1 MRNLFIFTLLS
12 IFQISA
18 FAQDTIVLKSKR
30 EIIVKV
36 IEVSS
41 ELIKY
46 KAFKRP
52 DGPIRNI
59 KTFQI
64 TTIKYENGFIET
76 FDVEPP
82 PKVEEV
88 RKPKPYKDLLFSN
101 GFFIEGHFTM
111 VQDEQMVPKY
121 LGLNADP
128 KYDTIRKKVDYGSIG
143 IHFGFRF
150 NFTQRKI
157 WRPGLQIAIF
167 RFGMILRDSDLESIL
182 GNPLFSFQPLNVTYC
197 NIFKLKQNTGIE
209 LNFSAWPIFHS
220 RPNMSEGG
228 LAIALQTKYRFKG
241 FTIGIDYQYTD
252 IMFSN
257 RNELLNSQSYSIVI
271 GRKF

>member
-1 MRNLFIFTLLS
+1 MRNLFTFTLLS

-30 EIIVKV
+30 EIIVNV

-46 KAFKRP
+46 KDFKRP

-64 TTIKYENGFIET
+64 TTIKYENGIIET

-88 RKPKPYKDLLFSN
+88 RKPRPYKDLLFSN

-111 VQDEQMVPKY
+111 VRDEQMVAKY
-121 LGLNADP
+121 LGFNADP
-128 KYDTIRKKVDYGSIG
+128 QYDTIRKKIDYGAIG
-143 IHFGFRF
+143 LHFGYRF

-167 RFGMILRDSDLESIL
+167 RFGLILDSNLDLFLGTPSI
-182 GNPLFSFQPLNVTYC
+182 SFQPLNITYC
-197 NIFKLKQNTGIE
+197 NIFKLKQNSGVE

-220 RPNMSEGG
+220 RPKMSEGG

-241 FTIGIDYQYTD
+241 FAIGIDYQYTD